1 MNSALQV
8 LYMNPILRQ
17 IILDLPLCDGHIEI
31 PTDFVEQGSQ
41 KHLILLTIQKLFTQL
56 FKYDIRAVETT
67 DLTTAFRWDSSEGR
81 YQQDSQEFVRLFL
94 FDMLERALMGTPYDG
109 VINNLF
115 K

>member
-8 LYMNPILRQ
+8 LYMNPLLRQ
-17 IILDLPLCDGHIEI
+17 IILDLPLCEGHIDI
-31 PTDFVEQGSQ
+31 PSDFVEPGGQ

-67 DLTTAFRWDSSEGR
+67 ALTNAFRWESGEGR
-81 YQQDSQEFVRLFL
+81 NQQDSQEFVRLFL
-94 FDMLERALMGTPYDG
+94 FDMLERALLGTPYDG
-109 VINNLF
+109 IINNLF